1 MRYLKVSELSEYNR
15 DFNGI
20 STTDGKRDKPEKT
33 DILYY
38 MIVSDYN
45 LYKRYFNGIKAN
57 FFFLSGKKM

>member
-38 MIVSDYN
+38 MILDSV
-45 LYKRYFNGIKAN
+45 
-57 FFFLSGKKM
+57 